1 MSIDI
6 VPKEKMIPEAE
17 SWFYGIITYIENIK
31 ESIIDEDERLFIDE
45 EKRLPI
51 LAMYNKGFKD
61 AISLLHDATNRVE
74 YQKNPLSIY
83 SLGIGESVH
92 MINDI
97 IENMEKI
104 SEKNYMDIEKIHI
117 LLIQIYM
124 KGMKDAGDLYRRN
137 RLNENIAKVIEDIDA
152 ILSSYTSS
160 KGEEPEEVWE
170 KIKNR
175 IMVST
180 NL

>member
-1 MSIDI
+1 MSIKLI
-6 VPKEKMIPEAE
+6 PEEKMMPDAE
-17 SWFYGIITYIENIK
+17 SWFYKIVIYIENIMEQTIGK
-31 ESIIDEDERLFIDE
+31 EEDERLFVDE
-45 EKRLPI
+45 EKRLT
-51 LAMYNKGFKD
+51 LLSMYNKGFKD
-61 AISLLHDATNRVE
+61 SMSLLNSALNRLE

-83 SLGIGESVH
+83 SLGIGESTQ

-97 IENMEKI
+97 IDSMGQI
-104 SEKNYMDIEKIHI
+104 SERNYVDIEKIHI

-137 RLNENIAKVIEDIDA
+137 RLNEKVVKVIEDIDT

-160 KGEEPEEVWE
+160 GEDPEEVWE

-175 IMVST
+175 IMT
-180 NL
+180 K